1 MRSFLHVDSEDC
13 HALVDSTDDTVGFVT
28 LQLILQGNVLGSLNK
43 LDKAE
48 SVFLRVLR
56 QDQQNIDA
64 LLGLSI
70 LQSRQAKY
78 HQVSIVKT

>member
-1 MRSFLHVDSEDC
+1 M
-13 HALVDSTDDTVGFVT
+13 
-28 LQLILQGNVLGSLNK
+28 LGSLNK

-56 QDQQNIDA
+56 QDQQNIEA

-70 LQSRQAKY
+70 LQSRQAKFE
-78 HQVSIVKT
+78 QVGIVQ

>member
-1 MRSFLHVDSEDC
+1 M
-13 HALVDSTDDTVGFVT
+13 
-28 LQLILQGNVLGSLNK
+28 LGSLNK

-56 QDQQNIDA
+56 QDHQNIDA

-70 LQSRQAKY
+70 LQSRQTKY